1 MATNGSFNTSGYQNR
16 YLTFSW
22 VEKSQSIEKNTTTIS
37 WTLKGGGSASGF
49 YYTQNVKVKIAGEV
63 VFQHTKAQNGQIKL
77 YNGTTV
83 ASGTFTFTHD
93 ADGSKDFQVDVEAG
107 IYVWEPNCSGTKKF
121 TLDTIPRASTLTA
134 SNGTLGTAQTLTIN
148 RAVSTFKHRLT
159 FKCGNQAGYIAGM
172 TTEYTTETEFSWT
185 PPISLAAQNKTGTS
199 VEVNLNLYTYA
210 SDGTHIGTTTKVI
223 TCTIPSTV
231 KPSVTIAWEDT
242 TGAATTYGQPVQSLS
257 KLKITLDATESHDS
271 EIKSYAI
278 TANGVKYTTNPATTD
293 ALKEAGATKI
303 SATVKDGRGRSGSN
317 SVTLDVLAYTAPI
330 VSLLTVHRCDQDGT
344 ENEQGNYVKVTFS
357 ATVTNLNGKNKP
369 TYKLRYKSADASGY
383 TEVTL
388 NGLAST
394 YTVTKYDYIFAADG
408 NSSHDVEIIVS
419 DNHGTA
425 GRATSASTAFTLM
438 NWHESGTGMAIGKV
452 SEKQNTLEVGIDS
465 DLQGEVYGKVYGLG
479 TLPAVSENAD
489 LNDYLTPGVYA
500 VRTTD
505 IAGTVKNMPAQAKR
519 AGRLIVSN
527 ANGAT
532 MTGVGKWAYI
542 EQRFIPNAYGAI
554 AEDTGAWVRHI
565 SQGGTSTF
573 TYHDWINEALKAY
586 PIGSI
591 HLRYDTKNP
600 ADLFG
605 GTWTQITARV
615 LRAGSAG
622 SIGAEGD
629 IASGSG
635 RTYIDVAVWRRTA

>member
-49 YYTQNVKVKIAGEV
+49 YYTQNVTVKIAGEV

-77 YNGTTV
+77 YNGTAV

-93 ADGSKDFQVDVEAG
+93 ADGSKTFQVDVEAG
-107 IYVWEPNCSGTKKF
+107 IYVWEPNCSGTKTF

-159 FKCGNQAGYIAGM
+159 FKCGNQVGYIAGTM
-172 TTEYTTETEFSWT
+172 SDYTTATAVSWT
-185 PPISLAAQNKTGTS
+185 PQINLAAHNTTGTS
-199 VEVNLNLYTYA
+199 VEVTLTLYTYA

-223 TCTIPSTV
+223 TCAMPV
-231 KPSVTIAWEDT
+231 EVAPKCRAVWEDT
-242 TGAATTYGQPVQSLS
+242 TGLAAIYGKPVQGLS
-257 KLKITLDATESHDS
+257 KLKITLETELAYDS
-271 EIKSYAI
+271 KIASYSIAV
-278 TANGVKYTTNPATTD
+278 NGVKYTTATATTD
-293 ALKEAGATKI
+293 VLKEAGANKI
-303 SATVKDGRGRSGSN
+303 TSSVKDYRGRVGAN
-317 SVTLDVLAYTAPI
+317 IAPFDVLAYTAPV
-330 VSLLTVHRCDQDGT
+330 VSLLTVHRCNADGT
-344 ENEQGNYVKVTFS
+344 ENEQGNYVKATFS
-357 ATVTNLNGKNKP
+357 AAVTDLNGKNKP
-369 TYKLRYKSADASGY
+369 TYKVRYKAATASNY

-388 NGLAST
+388 TGLASS
-394 YTVTKYDYIFAADG
+394 YTVTKYEYVFEADG
-408 NSSHDVEIIVS
+408 NSSYDVEVIVS

-425 GRATSASTAFTLM
+425 GRSTSASTAFTLI
-438 NWHESGTGMAIGKV
+438 NWGEDGTSMAIGKV
-452 SEKQNTLEVGIDS
+452 SEKENCVEFGIES
-465 DLQGEVYGKVYGLG
+465 DFQGDVTGKAYGLG
-479 TLPAVSENAD
+479 TLPAIPENAD

-500 VRTTD
+500 VRTTAL
-505 IAGTVKNMPAQAKR
+505 AGTVKNLPTQAKR

-542 EQRFIPNAYGAI
+542 EQRFVPNAYGAI

-565 SQGGTSTF
+565 SAGGTNTL
-573 TYHDWINEALKAY
+573 TYHAWINEALKAY

-622 SIGAEGD
+622 QIGTEGSIADGT
-629 IASGSG
+629 G

>member
-37 WTLKGGGSASGF
+37 WTLKGGGSASG
-49 YYTQNVKVKIAGEV
+49 YYLTQNITVKIAGEV
-63 VFQHTKAQNGQIKL
+63 VFSHTKAQNGQIKL
-77 YNGTTV
+77 YNGTEV
-83 ASGTFTFTHD
+83 ASGTYTFTHD
-93 ADGSKDFQVDVEAG
+93 NEGKKQFQVVVEAG
-107 IYVWEPNCSGTKKF
+107 IYVWEPNCNGTKTF

-134 SNGTLGTAQTLTIN
+134 SNGTLGEAQTLKIN
-148 RAVSTFKHRLT
+148 RAVNTFKHRIMY
-159 FKCGNQAGYIAGM
+159 KCGNQAGYIAGM
-172 TTEYTTETEFSWT
+172 TTDRTTETEFSWT
-185 PPISLAAQNKTGTS
+185 PPISLASQNTTGTS
-199 VEVNLNLYTYA
+199 VEVTLTLDTYA
-210 SDGTHIGTTTKVI
+210 SDGTHIGTTTKII
-223 TCTIPSTV
+223 TCSMPVEVAPKCSIT
-231 KPSVTIAWEDT
+231 WEDT
-242 TGAATTYGQPVQSLS
+242 TGAAGTYGSPVQGIS
-257 KLKITLDATESHDS
+257 KLKITLTAELAYESK
-271 EIKSYAI
+271 IASYAI
-278 TANGVKYTTNPATTD
+278 NVNGVKYTTATATTD
-293 ALKEAGATKI
+293 VLKESGANKI
-303 SATVKDGRGRSGSN
+303 TASVKDYRGRVGAKIAP
-317 SVTLDVLAYTAPI
+317 LDVLAYTAPV
-330 VSLLTVHRCDQDGT
+330 VSLLTVHRCDEDGT

-357 ATVTNLNGKNKP
+357 AAVTNLNGKNKP
-369 TYKLRYKSADASGY
+369 TYNLRYKSADASGY

-388 NGLAST
+388 TGLAST

-408 NSSHDVEIIVS
+408 NSSYDVEIIVS

-452 SEKQNTLEVGIDS
+452 SEKENTLEVGIDA
-465 DLQGEVYGKVYGLG
+465 DFQTEVYGKVYGLG

-500 VRTTD
+500 VRTTA

-565 SQGGTSTF
+565 SQGGASTF

-622 SIGAEGD
+622 SIGAEGS
-629 IASGSG
+629 IADGSG

>member
-37 WTLKGGGSASGF
+37 WTLKGGGSASGA
-49 YYTQNVKVKIAGEV
+49 YYTQNVTVKIAGEV
-63 VFQHTKAQNGQIKL
+63 VFEHLKVNNGQIKL

-83 ASGTFTFTHD
+83 ASGTYTFTHD
-93 ADGSKDFQVDVEAG
+93 ADGSKKFQVNVEAG
-107 IYVWEPNCSGTKKF
+107 IFVWEPNCFGTKTF

-159 FKCGNQAGYIAGM
+159 FKCGNQVGYIAGTM
-172 TTEYTTETEFSWT
+172 SDYTTATSVSWT
-185 PPISLAAQNKTGTS
+185 PQINLAAHNTTGTS
-199 VEVNLNLYTYA
+199 VEVTLTLYTYA

-223 TCTIPSTV
+223 TCAIPTSV
-231 KPSVTIAWEDT
+231 KPSVTIEWEDT
-242 TGAATTYGQPVQSLS
+242 TGAAGTYGQPVQSLS
-257 KLKITLDATESHDS
+257 KLRITLTAQTSQGSD
-271 EIKSYAI
+271 IKTYTI
-278 TANGVKYTTNPATTD
+278 NANGVKYPTATATTQ
-293 ALKEAGATKI
+293 ALKEAGVNKI
-303 SATVKDGRGRSGSN
+303 TATVKDNRGRSGSN
-317 SVTLDVLAYTAPI
+317 NITLDVLAYTAPV
-330 VSLLTVHRCDQDGT
+330 VSLLTVNRCNEDGT
-344 ENEQGNYVKVTFS
+344 ENDQGNHVKATFS
-357 ATVTNLNGKNKP
+357 AAVTNLNGKNNP
-369 TYKLRYKSADASGY
+369 TYKLRHKAATASNY

-388 NGLAST
+388 ANLANV
-394 YTVTKYDYIFAADG
+394 YTVTKYEYVFEADG
-408 NSSHDVEIIVS
+408 NSSYDVEVIVS

-425 GRATSASTAFTLM
+425 SRSTSASTAFTLI
-438 NWHESGTGMAIGKV
+438 NWGEDGTSMAIGKV
-452 SEKQNTLEVGIDS
+452 AEKENCVEFGIETDF
-465 DLQGEVYGKVYGLG
+465 QGDVTGKAYGLG
-479 TLPAVSENAD
+479 TLPAIPENAD

-500 VRTTD
+500 VRTTA
-505 IAGTVKNMPAQAKR
+505 IGGKVSNMPAQAKR

-532 MTGVGKWAYI
+532 MTGVNKWAYI

-565 SQGGTSTF
+565 SAGGTGTL
-573 TYHDWINEALKAY
+573 TYQAWINEALKAY

-591 HLRYDTKNP
+591 HMRYDTKNP

-622 SIGAEGD
+622 SIGGEGT
-629 IASGSG
+629 IADGSG
-635 RTYIDVAVWRRTA
+635 RTYIDIAVWRRTA